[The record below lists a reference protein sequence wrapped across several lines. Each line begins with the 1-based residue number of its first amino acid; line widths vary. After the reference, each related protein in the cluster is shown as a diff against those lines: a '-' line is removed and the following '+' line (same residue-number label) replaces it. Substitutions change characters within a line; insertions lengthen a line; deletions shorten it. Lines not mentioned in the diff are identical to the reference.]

1 MDNIVIAI
9 AKGRIEKDV
18 YRRLKILN
26 MEDCIETDSR
36 KLIFT
41 DEENKITYIHVKP
54 SDVVTY
60 VEKGVADLGIVG
72 KDTILENE
80 NDDDDEVYE
89 LLDLGFGKC
98 KFSVAGIKGKNNYS
112 KEEILKVATKYPHIA
127 KKYFKS
133 RGQNIEIIK
142 LNGSVELA
150 PIVGLSDVIVDL
162 VETGNT
168 LKVNGLEIVEDMC
181 NISSRIIANRVSYKF
196 NKEKIENIVEKF
208 ASTLNIENY

>member
-26 MEDCIETDSR
+26 MEDCIEIDSR

-80 NDDDDEVYE
+80 NDDEVYE

>member
-80 NDDDDEVYE
+80 NDDEVYE

-127 KKYFKS
+127 KNYFKS
-133 RGQNIEIIK
+133 RGQYIDIIK

>member
-1 MDNIVIAI
+1 MENIVIAI

-41 DEENKITYIHVKP
+41 DEKNNITYIHVKP

-60 VEKGVADLGIVG
+60 VENGVADLGIVG

-80 NDDDDEVYE
+80 NDNEVYE

-98 KFSVAGIKGKNNYS
+98 KFSVAGIQGKNNYS
-112 KEEILKVATKYPHIA
+112 KEETLKVATKYPHIA
-127 KKYFKS
+127 KNYFKS
-133 RGQNIEIIK
+133 RGQKIEIIK

-168 LKVNGLEIVEDMC
+168 LKANGLEIVEDMC

-196 NKEKIENIVEKF
+196 KKREIETIVNKF
-208 ASTLNIENY
+208 ASTLNLNNY

>member
-9 AKGRIEKDV
+9 AKGRIEKDI
-18 YRRLKILN
+18 YKRLKILN
-26 MEDCIETDSR
+26 MEECIETDSR
-36 KLIFT
+36 KLIFK

-80 NDDDDEVYE
+80 NDNEVYE

-98 KFSVAGIKGKNNYS
+98 KFSVAGVKGKNDYA
-112 KEEILKVATKYPHIA
+112 KEETLKVATKYPTIA
-127 KKYFKS
+127 KNYFKS
-133 RGQNIEIIK
+133 RGQKIQIIK

-168 LKVNGLEIVEDMC
+168 LKANGLEIVEDMC

-196 NKEKIENIVEKF
+196 NKNKIEEIVNKF
-208 ASTLNIENY
+208 ASTLDEKNY

>member
-80 NDDDDEVYE
+80 NDDEVYE

-181 NISSRIIANRVSYKF
+181 NISSRIIANRESYKF

>member
-1 MDNIVIAI
+1 MYNIVIAI

-80 NDDDDEVYE
+80 NDDEVYE

>member
-80 NDDDDEVYE
+80 NDDEVYE

-208 ASTLNIENY
+208 ASTINIENY

>member
-80 NDDDDEVYE
+80 NDDEVYE

-168 LKVNGLEIVEDMC
+168 LKVHGLEIVEDMC

>member
-80 NDDDDEVYE
+80 NDDEAYDS
-89 LLDLGFGKC
+89 LDIGFGKC

>member
-80 NDDDDEVYE
+80 NDDEVYE

-168 LKVNGLEIVEDMC
+168 LKVNGLEIIEDMC

>member
-80 NDDDDEVYE
+80 NDDEVYE

-142 LNGSVELA
+142 LNGSVELS

>member
-41 DEENKITYIHVKP
+41 DEENKITYIHVKA

-80 NDDDDEVYE
+80 NDDEVYE

>member
-18 YRRLKILN
+18 YGRLKILN

-80 NDDDDEVYE
+80 NDDEVYE

-168 LKVNGLEIVEDMC
+168 LKANGLEIVEDMC

>member
-1 MDNIVIAI
+1 MSNIVIAI

-26 MEDCIETDSR
+26 MENCIETDSR
-36 KLIFT
+36 KLIFI
-41 DEENKITYIHVKP
+41 DEENQITYIHVKP

-80 NDDDDEVYE
+80 NDDEVYE

-112 KEEILKVATKYPHIA
+112 KEERLKVATKYPHIA
-127 KKYFKS
+127 KNYFKS
-133 RGQNIEIIK
+133 RGQKIDIIK

-168 LKVNGLEIVEDMC
+168 LKANGLEIVEDMY

-196 NKEKIENIVEKF
+196 NKAKIDDIVAKF

>member
-1 MDNIVIAI
+1 MENIVIAI

-18 YRRLKILN
+18 YRRLKILK

-41 DEENKITYIHVKP
+41 DEYNKITYIHVKP

-80 NDDDDEVYE
+80 SDNEVYE

-98 KFSVAGIKGKNNYS
+98 KFSVAGVKGKNNYS
-112 KEEILKVATKYPHIA
+112 REEILKVATKYPHIA
-127 KKYFKS
+127 KNYFKS
-133 RGQNIEIIK
+133 RGQKIEIIK

-168 LKVNGLEIVEDMC
+168 LRANGLEIIEDMC
-181 NISSRIIANRVSYKF
+181 NISSRIIVNRVSYKF
-196 NKEKIENIVEKF
+196 NKNKIDNIIEKF
-208 ASTLNIENY
+208 ATTLNEENY

>member
-80 NDDDDEVYE
+80 NDDEVYE

-98 KFSVAGIKGKNNYS
+98 KFSVARIKGKNNYS

>member
-80 NDDDDEVYE
+80 NDDEVYE

-142 LNGSVELA
+142 LNGPVELA

>member
-1 MDNIVIAI
+1 MKNIVIAI

-26 MEDCIETDSR
+26 MENCIEIDSR

-41 DEENKITYIHVKP
+41 DEKNKITYIHVKP

-80 NDDDDEVYE
+80 NDNEVYE

-98 KFSVAGIKGKNNYS
+98 KFSIAGIKGKNNYTR
-112 KEEILKVATKYPHIA
+112 EETLKVATKYPRIA
-127 KKYFKS
+127 KNYFKS
-133 RGQNIEIIK
+133 RGQKIEIIK

-168 LKVNGLEIVEDMC
+168 LKANGLEILEDMC
-181 NISSRIIANRVSYKF
+181 SISSRIIVNRVSYKF
-196 NKEKIENIVEKF
+196 NKVKIDKIIEKF
-208 ASTLNIENY
+208 ATTLNEENY